1 MDKSLAPAFAGSA
14 LKRQRGRTN
23 MSATIIRFET
33 KAQQEDRLYR
43 EAMAAFDDHAAAHTR
58 ATLESLLRAL
68 ERLVAAQGSRQPP
81 PFVRSA

>member
-1 MDKSLAPAFAGSA
+1 
-14 LKRQRGRTN
+14 

-68 ERLVAAQGSRQPP
+68 ERLVAAQGSRQPS

>member
-1 MDKSLAPAFAGSA
+1 MPAYAGAA
-14 LKRQRGRTN
+14 LKRQRGQTD

-68 ERLVAAQGSRQPP
+68 EKLVAAQGSRQSR